1 MPAAL
6 TKPLANAFRWVNDV
20 SQVVTATM
28 RISLDMSVLLDPR
41 VNDVV
46 KWALR
51 EAAGTLVRLQ
61 PHSFTSCCRHR
72 GLVIFKYICAGE
84 QDWLDRVCCA

>member
-1 MPAAL
+1 MPAAVA
-6 TKPLANAFRWVNDV
+6 KPLCPRWVNDV

-51 EAAGTLVRLQ
+51 EAAGTLVRL
-61 PHSFTSCCRHR
+61 TA
-72 GLVIFKYICAGE
+72 LVSAAGTK
-84 QDWLDRVCCA
+84 V